1 MLKRIFSLLLAV
13 LLCLGAAGCGTA
25 DTTSK
30 PDETPEL
37 SVDISGN
44 VKGSAVVEREYT
56 TLCSDNDDLMY
67 NNPNRGL
74 RGYFDFFNFEVSNDE
89 LLKRMQEQR
98 KELDK
103 FAQST
108 TYVCYFYP
116 AAYRGKH
123 LPDRFFEAIQY
134 IFDYLREEKIQ
145 ILLRF
150 AYFDVNN
157 YNDRTPLTEELMIHI
172 NDLIDSGIIEKNKDV
187 IHVFQAGF
195 VGKFG
200 EWHSDEPKADR
211 NLILNTLVDKLIPKD
226 LYIQVRQPD
235 YKDFVAD
242 GHPAKSRIGFNNDA
256 WFGIQ
261 DSTELGNQNYSYGL
275 EPWNRHVKE
284 GAYTPNDAE
293 LYFWNQFENEV
304 GFYPDGYA
312 CLLGASQLRFT
323 TLSAINGWLDHGA
336 LRDGAMVRWQSQP
349 VNEKWLKEYGIPY
362 SENWFKNS
370 DGETVERNVF
380 EFHRDYVGYRITAT
394 ELSVKN
400 KGKKDITATLKLE
413 NHGFSAAF
421 NITSSLVI
429 LNSKGEVVSSAAAGN
444 PADWHS
450 TNPDDYK
457 DRKQLVHTVSADL
470 PLPDT
475 KGEYKIAL
483 QLLSKG
489 GGTARLDNNIPY
501 EDGYNILHTF
511 SVN

>member
-13 LLCLGAAGCGTA
+13 ILVFGVAGCGTEK
-25 DTTSK
+25 TTS
-30 PDETPEL
+30 TPEENIDL
-37 SVDISGN
+37 SIDISGN
-44 VKGSAVVEREYT
+44 VEDSPVVERTYT
-56 TLCSDNDDLMY
+56 TLYSDNDDVMY
-67 NNPNRGL
+67 DNPNRGL
-74 RGYFDFFNFEVSNDE
+74 RGYFDFFDFEVSNDE
-89 LLKRMQEQR
+89 LLERIKDQR
-98 KELDK
+98 KDLDK
-103 FAQST
+103 YAHST

-116 AAYRGKH
+116 GAYRGKH
-123 LPDRFFEAIQY
+123 LSDRFFEAIQY

-150 AYFDVNN
+150 AYYDVNI
-157 YNDRTPLTEELMIHI
+157 YNDRTPLTDELMTHI

-211 NLILNTLVDKLIPKD
+211 DLILNTLVDKLIPSD
-226 LYIQVRQPD
+226 LFIQVRQPD
-235 YKDFVAD
+235 YKDYISDDNA
-242 GHPAKSRIGFNNDA
+242 AKKRIGFNNDG

-261 DSTELGNQNYSYGL
+261 DTTELGNMNYSVGL
-275 EPWNRHVKE
+275 EPWIRQMNE

-293 LYFWNQFENEV
+293 LYFWSQFENDI

-312 CLLGASQLRFT
+312 SLLGASQLRLT

-349 VNEKWLKEYGIPY
+349 INEKWCKENKIPY

-394 ELSVKN
+394 ELSVKAS
-400 KGKKDITATLKLE
+400 GKNDITATLSLE

-429 LNSKGEVVSSAAAGN
+429 LDSQGKEVASVEAGN
-444 PADWHS
+444 PADWHC
-450 TNPDDYK
+450 TNPDDYD
-457 DRKQLVHTVSADL
+457 DREQLVHKISAEL
-470 PLPDT
+470 PLPT
-475 KGEYKIAL
+475 AKGEYKIAL
-483 QLLSKG
+483 KLLSKG

-511 SVN
+511 KVK